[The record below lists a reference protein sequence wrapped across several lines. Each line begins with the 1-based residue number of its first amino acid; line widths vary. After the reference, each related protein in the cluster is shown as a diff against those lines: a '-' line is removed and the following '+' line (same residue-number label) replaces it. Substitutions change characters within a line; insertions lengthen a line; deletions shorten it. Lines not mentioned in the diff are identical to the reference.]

1 MGKLSELFVLV
12 KTWAGYYEFFGA
24 DFYALT
30 LEEAQQEADER
41 NKKERARFPKSESYQ
56 EIVFWVAMPWKEAI
70 EAYTDKVADA
80 HTEHDE
86 SY

>member
-1 MGKLSELFVLV
+1 MAKLSELFVLV
-12 KTWAGYYEFFGA
+12 RTWDSYYEFFGA
-24 DFYALT
+24 DYYATT
-30 LEEAQQEADER
+30 LEEAKQEADER
-41 NKKERARFPKSESYQ
+41 NKKERARFPENKTYQ

-70 EAYTDKVADA
+70 DAYTDNVADA

>member
-1 MGKLSELFVLV
+1 MAKLSELFVLV
-12 KTWAGYYEFFGA
+12 KTWGSYYEFFSA
-24 DFYALT
+24 DYCAPT

-41 NKKERARFPKSESYQ
+41 NEKERARFPENKTYQ
-56 EIVFWVAMPWKEAI
+56 EIVFWVAMSWKEAI
-70 EAYTDKVADA
+70 DKYTSDVIDM